1 MEKTMDRQF
10 ALDLLHEFTK
20 TDSLRKHAYAVE
32 AAMRAYAKKHG
43 EDEEL
48 WGCVG
53 LIHDFDYE
61 MYPDKHPSK
70 GNEILKER
78 GIDEEILNA
87 VMGHA
92 DFTGVPRET
101 LMAKCLYAVDELC
114 GFITAVTL
122 VRPTKS
128 VSEVKVK
135 SVKKKLKDKRFA
147 AKVSR
152 EEIRKGPEELGVEF
166 DEHVEFV
173 VQSLVPV
180 AETIGLNP

>member
-1 MEKTMDRQF
+1 MDRNF
-10 ALDLLHEFTK
+10 ALELLHEFTE
-20 TDSLRKHAYAVE
+20 TESLRKHAYAVE
-32 AAMRAYAKKHG
+32 SAMRAYAKKYG

-61 MYPDKHPSK
+61 KYPEEHPTKGSK
-70 GNEILKER
+70 ILKER
-78 GIDEEILNA
+78 GVNEEIRTVIL
-87 VMGHA
+87 GHA
-92 DFTGVPRET
+92 DYTGIPRET
-101 LMAKCLYAVDELC
+101 LMAKILYAVDELC

-128 VSEVKVK
+128 VSDVKIK
-135 SVKKKLKDKRFA
+135 SVKKKLKDKSFA
-147 AKVSR
+147 AKVNR

-173 VQSLVPV
+173 VQAMSSV
-180 AETIGLNP
+180 AESLGLNP